1 MGNILINTINSILN
15 TIGTLITA
23 ILSILPDSPFSLI
36 YNMNLDLSWFQY
48 FNWIFPI
55 SEALLVMTSWLTCIL
70 LYYGLSII
78 MRWIKAIE

>member
-1 MGNILINTINSILN
+1 MGNILINTLNGILN
-15 TIGTLITA
+15 VIGTLITT

-55 SEALLVMTSWLTCIL
+55 SEALLVFTSWLSCIL
-70 LYYGLSII
+70 IYYGLSII

>member
-1 MGNILINTINSILN
+1 MGNILINMFNGILN
-15 TIGTLITA
+15 AIGTVIVT

-36 YNMNLDLSWFQY
+36 YNLNLDLSWFQY
-48 FNWIFPI
+48 FNWLFPI
-55 SEALLVMTSWLTCIL
+55 SEALLIMTSWLSCIL